1 MNNDNPRHYRVSD
14 QIQKDLAVLI
24 RTHVKDPRLSPF
36 VTIEEVRTTTDLTQ
50 AKVYFTTLDDK
61 GEEAEA
67 ILNKAANFLRKELGK
82 RIRMRSIPSL
92 KFIHDTTA
100 KDGQKMSNLIS
111 QAIKSDEQ
119 LKGSDDSTESSEH

>member
-100 KDGQKMSNLIS
+100 KDGQKMSDLIS